1 MNVHCACL
9 EWDFLWS
16 VTKREKEQ
24 YRLPH
29 NVVYK
34 PADWPWKR
42 QANLREEV
50 QSMFLET
57 GRQAGGG
64 HVWVQVCIFMY
75 TYMQVCTVFACI
87 CLQACVSCILKRML
101 VCVFVCAHVCKET
114 VCFPHL
120 RKDNVLHST
129 GEQSHYRSRNSSL
142 EATAL
147 HVVWIDRAS
156 FSLRRAVEHSLRH
169 YQCPAVQTSLP
180 PYFSWGKK

>member
-29 NVVYK
+29 NVVHK

-75 TYMQVCTVFACI
+75 TYMQVCTVLPVYVYKLVFHAYWSACLCA
-87 CLQACVSCILKRML
+87 CLCVRMCAKRL
-101 VCVFVCAHVCKET
+101 CA
-114 VCFPHL
+114 
-120 RKDNVLHST
+120 
-129 GEQSHYRSRNSSL
+129 SL
-142 EATAL
+142 
-147 HVVWIDRAS
+147 I
-156 FSLRRAVEHSLRH
+156 
-169 YQCPAVQTSLP
+169 
-180 PYFSWGKK
+180 WGKTMFYIPQGNRVITEAGTQAWRPRLCM

>member
-1 MNVHCACL
+1 MEETSKPERRGPVNV
-9 EWDFLWS
+9 S
-16 VTKREKEQ
+16 GNR
-24 YRLPH
+24 
-29 NVVYK
+29 
-34 PADWPWKR
+34 
-42 QANLREEV
+42 
-50 QSMFLET
+50 ET
-57 GRQAGGG
+57 GGWGACVGASM
-64 HVWVQVCIFMY
+64 HIYVYLHASLHC
-75 TYMQVCTVFACI
+75 FACI

>member
-1 MNVHCACL
+1 MEETSKPERRGPINVSGNRETGGWGPCVGASMHFYVYLHTSVHC
-9 EWDFLWS
+9 
-16 VTKREKEQ
+16 
-24 YRLPH
+24 
-29 NVVYK
+29 
-34 PADWPWKR
+34 
-42 QANLREEV
+42 
-50 QSMFLET
+50 
-57 GRQAGGG
+57 
-64 HVWVQVCIFMY
+64 
-75 TYMQVCTVFACI
+75 FACI